1 MTDYLGVWIIGQ
13 AVQICIKLSSMELKA
28 SNNPAVYIKLRE
40 HVLTMPLPA
49 RTDHKILM
57 LVMDWYLT
65 SGLASVVAVFDGS
78 ASIYLGNGGGFLG
91 GAQKSIA
98 VRAAAAQ
105 AVKVAEQ
112 AIANFQTVQAA
123 DLPERGNV
131 YFYARTDSGLL
142 RAVASEKHLSD
153 TTSPLTP
160 LGGAMQNIITQYR
173 LLQTA
178 EAQPAKTN

>member
-1 MTDYLGVWIIGQ
+1 
-13 AVQICIKLSSMELKA
+13 MELKA
-28 SNNPAVYIKLRE
+28 NNNPAVYIKLRE

-49 RTDHKILM
+49 RKDHKVLM

-98 VRAAAAQ
+98 VRRAAAQ

-112 AIANFQTVQAA
+112 AIANFQPVQAA

-131 YFYARTDSGLL
+131 YFYARTESGLL
-142 RAVASEKHLSD
+142 RAVESEKHLSD
-153 TTSPLTP
+153 TTSPLTA

-173 LLQTA
+173 FLQTA
-178 EAQPAKTN
+178 QAQPPKTN